1 MAKQSEMCTYRW
13 AAGPGKHNT
22 RDDAVLIDEQEFKDV
37 TKHRPRLTCPDCG
50 RRLMAWAQIHDGE
63 VMCWRIPAHKKKG
76 WWKKPKKT
84 VEKRMAPR
92 GK

>member
-1 MAKQSEMCTYRW
+1 MAKAEMCTYRW
-13 AAGPGKHNT
+13 VAGPEKLTSWEDGYS
-22 RDDAVLIDEQEFKDV
+22 DEDEFKDI

-50 RRLMAWAQIHDGE
+50 RRLKAWAQIHDGAL
-63 VMCWRIPAHKKKG
+63 MCWRIPAHKRKG
-76 WWKKPKKT
+76 WWKKPKKK

>member
-1 MAKQSEMCTYRW
+1 MATKAEMCTYRW
-13 AAGPGKHNT
+13 AAGPGKPTT
-22 RDDAVLIDEQEFKDV
+22 RSDAVYIDETEFKDI

-50 RRLMAWAQIHDGE
+50 RRLMAWAQVHDGE
-63 VMCWRIPAHKKKG
+63 VMCWRIPAHKRKG
-76 WWKKPKKT
+76 WWKRPKKK